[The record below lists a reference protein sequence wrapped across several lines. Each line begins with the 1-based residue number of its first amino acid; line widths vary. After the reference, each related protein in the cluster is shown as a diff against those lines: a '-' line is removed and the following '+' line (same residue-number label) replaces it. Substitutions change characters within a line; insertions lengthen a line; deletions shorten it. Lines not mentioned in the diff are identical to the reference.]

1 MKVGKHCRMRSIIIF
16 TLHQEWLGWSNDG
29 GWEWCSM
36 YLGWI
41 CEKCVLNFTWKVKG
55 RDSLGEVAVGGTAS
69 TVLY

>member
-41 CEKCVLNFTWKVKG
+41 CEKCVL
-55 RDSLGEVAVGGTAS
+55 
-69 TVLY
+69 